1 MVPIPDM
8 SHQLSKPIATN
19 ATPKIDH
26 ELILTPEACVH
37 EEDQVSNNDKLNS
50 ALLKLANQA
59 ASTIN
64 EESSNNDN
72 SSSLVHQN
80 NLLKE

>member
-26 ELILTPEACVH
+26 ELILTPEACLQ
-37 EEDQVSNNDKLNS
+37 EEDQVTDNDKLNS
-50 ALLKLANQA
+50 ALFKLAN
-59 ASTIN
+59 
-64 EESSNNDN
+64 
-72 SSSLVHQN
+72 
-80 NLLKE
+80 